1 MKKYIIAILLIALC
15 VVSNTYA
22 QDTSGQ
28 DGKEEIK
35 PTKKNAITFYPVNL
49 VDVINGPNM
58 LIGYERR
65 IGKKTALKFSGG
77 FLPYGNAYEYIF
89 GLYAEEYQ
97 YSSYRANV
105 EFKYIVFTSK
115 SLKRNVYISSD
126 VFYLKTH
133 LKDMDIVNLNNF
145 IGEEWE
151 KIDNNKLK
159 KYGINFKIG
168 KQFVLNRFI
177 LEIYGGVGI
186 AKHNEDIYKKERIF
200 ELFET
205 PYDEIT
211 DKTVDYYRINFP
223 INILV
228 GFTF

>member
-1 MKKYIIAILLIALC
+1 MNKHKIAILLIALF
-15 VVSNTYA
+15 SISTYA
-22 QDTSGQ
+22 QNTNEQ
-28 DGKEEIK
+28 KTTKEIK
-35 PTKKNAITFYPVNL
+35 PIKKNAIVFYPVNL

-65 IGKKTALKFSGG
+65 IDQKTALKFSGG
-77 FLPYGNAYEYIF
+77 VLPTGNAYEYIF
-89 GLYAEEYQ
+89 GAYSEEYR
-97 YSSYRANV
+97 YACYRANI

-115 SLKRNVYISSD
+115 SLKRNVYLSTD
-126 VFYLKTH
+126 VFYSNVYSNEMDME
-133 LKDMDIVNLNNF
+133 KDIIGNEWEEIDKFNLNKFGAN
-145 IGEEWE
+145 
-151 KIDNNKLK
+151 L
-159 KYGINFKIG
+159 KIG
-168 KQFVLNRFI
+168 NQFVLNRFI

-223 INILV
+223 FNVLV